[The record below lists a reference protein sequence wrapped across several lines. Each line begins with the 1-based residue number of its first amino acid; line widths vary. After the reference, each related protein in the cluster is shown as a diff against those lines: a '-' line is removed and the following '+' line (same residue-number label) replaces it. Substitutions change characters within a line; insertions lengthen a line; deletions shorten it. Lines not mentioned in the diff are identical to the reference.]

1 VLLALLST
9 VWLSL
14 GCLSD
19 QDIRAFV
26 DACGRA
32 LVCLMTAMINLQPPS
47 GSTLLTRIL
56 AHLANVVGGVFLLA
70 DWTVSQSSVTM
81 IAALLTA
88 IVEAVVAA
96 KELMPVLQR
105 R

>member
-1 VLLALLST
+1 
-9 VWLSL
+9 
-14 GCLSD
+14 
-19 QDIRAFV
+19 
-26 DACGRA
+26 
-32 LVCLMTAMINLQPPS
+32 MTAMINLQPPS